1 MDPITV
7 VVAGGIIVAPLYVYV
22 CGVVVEK
29 LSANHVATQKTTV
42 ALLGNAQE
50 LQDKVSK

>member
-1 MDPITV
+1 MDPATALVI
-7 VVAGGIIVAPLYVYV
+7 GGIAVAPLYVYV

-50 LQDKVSK
+50 LQDEVSK